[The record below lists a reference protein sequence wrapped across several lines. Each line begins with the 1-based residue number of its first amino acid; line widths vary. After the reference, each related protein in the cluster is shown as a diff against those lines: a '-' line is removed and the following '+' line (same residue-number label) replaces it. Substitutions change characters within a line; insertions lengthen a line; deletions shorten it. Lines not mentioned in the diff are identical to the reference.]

1 MPRNV
6 VLLVLDTVRADA
18 LEPYGAPSGASPA
31 IASLAASGAARSD
44 VFATA
49 CWTLPSHAS
58 LFTGRLPRALG
69 LGQAPGGSPAGAR
82 PVLESER
89 ERLLPEV
96 LRRAGWDTRACSANV
111 WVSETAGFSTGFDV
125 FEEVDTGRRQEEL
138 ERDDRRGRLAWARE
152 GLRAR
157 ADDGARA
164 AEAVLGRWLAEP
176 RERPFFWFVNLVEA
190 HSPYL
195 PPKPY
200 DDLGPIERIRA
211 AGEAR
216 RYLNLSAVWRACL
229 TGTLP
234 PEDALE
240 RMRHLYARSVRL
252 ADDWV
257 ERLLSRLDS
266 HGLLDDT
273 LVLVTSDHGE
283 NFGEDGLMAHAFSLD
298 DRLIH
303 VPFVSS
309 HPLPA
314 DGPLSLADVPA
325 LLAEQLGVD
334 EHPWRERACPPG
346 LAAAQW
352 DFVAED
358 DPRVEVAS
366 TAWGLDDE
374 QSARLSTPL
383 TFVTDGTAELTA
395 RGEVHEGDSS
405 LEGGL
410 AHAGLWRTPDH
421 DPEPVSEPA
430 SDDIERRMKL
440 LGYM

>member
-31 IASLAASGAARSD
+31 LASLAASGSARSD
-44 VFATA
+44 VFSTA

-58 LFTGRLPRALG
+58 LFSGRLPRALG
-69 LGQAPGGSPAGAR
+69 LGQAPGGSPAGVR
-82 PVLESER
+82 PVLEAQR

-96 LRRAGWDTRACSANV
+96 LRRAGWDTRAVSANV
-111 WVSETAGFSTGFDV
+111 WVSETAGFATGFDV
-125 FEEVDTGRRQEEL
+125 FEEVETGRRQTEL
-138 ERDDRRGRLAWARE
+138 EREDLRGRLAWARD
-152 GLRAR
+152 GLRAD
-157 ADDGARA
+157 ADDGAGA
-164 AEAVLGRWLAEP
+164 AEAVLERWLGEP
-176 RERPFFWFVNLVEA
+176 ADKPFFWFVNLVEA

-200 DDLGPIERIRA
+200 DDLGPLERIRA
-211 AGEAR
+211 ADEAR
-216 RYLNLSAVWRACL
+216 RYLNLSAIWRACL
-229 TGTLP
+229 TGEIP
-234 PEDALE
+234 PQDALE

-257 ERLLSRLDS
+257 GRFLTRLADA
-266 HGLLDDT
+266 GLLDDT

-298 DRLIH
+298 DRLTN
-303 VPFVSS
+303 VPFVSNHDLS
-309 HPLPA
+309 AP
-314 DGPLSLADVPA
+314 GPLSLADVPA
-325 LLAEQLGVD
+325 LVAAELGIED
-334 EHPWRERACPPG
+334 HPWQERACPPG

-366 TAWGLDDE
+366 EAWDLTAE
-374 QSARLSTPL
+374 QRAKLSTPL
-383 TFVTDGTAELTA
+383 TCVTDGTAKLLA
-395 RGEVHEGDSS
+395 VGDRHEGEPA
-405 LEGGL
+405 LAAGL
-410 AHAGLWRTPDH
+410 ASPGLWETPEH
-421 DPEPVSEPA
+421 RPAPAPE
-430 SDDIERRMKL
+430 SDTEDIERRMKL